1 MAVLCREAKWDR
13 FDDFQMVCLICLVI
27 TVKKLKSLWG
37 SFWLN
42 KEIHDLAK
50 SKKCKSNNFF
60 RIPKSMSSILCKC
73 LEPIIHVD
81 VSDCHMKLE
90 ILFLNEDLWSKMIFP
105 QPKTVFR
112 CVGTEA
118 KIILKL
124 EIWIIDVVWLFGS
137 KRKYH

>member
-1 MAVLCREAKWDR
+1 MAVFCREARWDR

-118 KIILKL
+118 EIILKL

>member
-1 MAVLCREAKWDR
+1 MAVLCREARWDR

-90 ILFLNEDLWSKMIFP
+90 ILFLSEDLWFSPSLKQFSD
-105 QPKTVFR
+105 VG
-112 CVGTEA
+112 GTEA
-118 KIILKL
+118 EIILKL